1 MKPEEF
7 GLVIRTEA
15 SARSKEE
22 LEEDFVNLWNIWKN
36 IVDKHDQK
44 NSPGVVYKEKD
55 FLYSVLRDNFNS
67 TVDEI
72 VVSSFKLNIELKIS

>member
-22 LEEDFVNLWNIWKN
+22 LEEDFVNLME
-36 IVDKHDQK
+36 
-44 NSPGVVYKEKD
+44 YLEE
-55 FLYSVLRDNFNS
+55 YC
-67 TVDEI
+67 
-72 VVSSFKLNIELKIS
+72 